1 MRTAAFYTLGC
12 KLNNSDTER
21 LKSQF
26 YRNGFRIVGFDSPS
40 NLYVINTCTVTGR
53 ADADSRQIIRRA
65 VRRKGEKG
73 LVVVTGCYAQRDPET
88 LASVPGVDLVLGQRE
103 KSNLLQYVEERLD
116 QTGIAEKIIVSDNP
130 DVLEFIDFDTNIV
143 GFDRAIIPPLRTRAT
158 LKIQDGCAENCTF
171 CIIPK
176 VRGGNRS
183 RPLQEILD
191 EARRFVDAG
200 YREVA
205 LTGVNT
211 GLYGEDLDHSLG
223 LLDVVKG
230 LEKIRG
236 IRRIRLNSMEPR
248 CVTDELIDFAAN
260 SEKICR
266 HFHIP
271 LQSGDDEVLK
281 RMGRRYRTSFYMEL
295 IEKIDR
301 KIPGVCFGADVMV
314 GFPGENDDQFQ
325 NTVQLIEDL
334 PLTYLHVF
342 SYSEREGT
350 PALRLEGRV
359 HSRVKG
365 ERSRRLRELSKN
377 LREKF
382 HREFIRQK
390 VEILVEG
397 READGCFSGLTDNFI
412 RVHFDGKRAWVN
424 KIIPVQITHVK
435 EESVFGETFQ

>member
-12 KLNNSDTER
+12 KLNTSDTER

-53 ADADSRQIIRRA
+53 ADAGSRQVIRQA

-88 LASVPGVDLVLGQRE
+88 LASVSGVDLVLGQRE
-103 KSNLLQYVEERLD
+103 KSNLFQYVEERLD
-116 QTGIAEKIIVSDNP
+116 QDGISEKIIVSDNP
-130 DVLEFIDFDTNIV
+130 DVLEFIDFDTKIAV
-143 GFDRAIIPPLRTRAT
+143 GTYRNTPLRTRAT
-158 LKIQDGCAENCTF
+158 LKIQDGCDESCTF

-176 VRGGNRS
+176 VRGRNRS
-183 RPLQEILD
+183 RPLREILD
-191 EARRFVDAG
+191 EAQRCVDVG

-211 GLYGEDLDHSLG
+211 GLYGEELDKSLG

-230 LEKIRG
+230 LEKISG
-236 IRRIRLNSMEPR
+236 LRRIRLNSMEPR
-248 CVTDELIDFAAN
+248 CVTDELVDFAAN
-260 SEKICR
+260 SEKVCR

-271 LQSGDDEVLK
+271 LQSGDDGVLK
-281 RMGRRYRTSFYMEL
+281 RMGRRYRTGYYKEL

-314 GFPGENDDQFQ
+314 GFPGEEEDQFQ
-325 NTVQLIEDL
+325 NTVRLIKDL
-334 PLTYLHVF
+334 PITYLHVF

-365 ERSRRLRELSKN
+365 ERSRRLRGLSKN
-377 LREKF
+377 SREDF
-382 HREFIRQK
+382 HRKFIHRQ
-390 VEILVEG
+390 VEVLVEG
-397 READGCFSGLTDNFI
+397 READGLYSGLTDNYI
-412 RVHFDGKRAWVN
+412 RVRFVGEKAWVN
-424 KIIPVQITHVK
+424 KIIPVRITHAN
-435 EESVFGETFQ
+435 EGSVFGEPLH